1 MSVYSVQHLWISIP
15 NPSPPRRRGPLS
27 NMGSHPE
34 SGPRL
39 RGGDVVVSDLSFTLS
54 AGECLALVGESGSG
68 KSLTC
73 MTPFGL
79 SAGVASGSARLEGE
93 ELIGLEDIRLRHI
106 RASQVGFVFQQPLTA
121 LTPHLTIAAHLVEA
135 ATQAGGPRPSRAE
148 LATMLERVGLDR
160 PKERLNQFPHRL
172 SGGQRQRVLIA
183 MAIAHRPALLVA
195 DEPTSALDAALRHDI
210 MALLRR
216 LQRETGMAML
226 LVSHDLASVADHA
239 DRLLVMKDGRMVE
252 TGPARALVTA
262 PGSDYA
268 KALVAATPRL
278 DAPLGPRP
286 VVGDALL
293 DAQDIRVTFPR
304 PGWRSGRM
312 VAVDGASL
320 SVKAGECLAL
330 VGGSGSG
337 KSTLA
342 RAIARLG
349 PCDAGAVTWKGVAL
363 PPRSAM
369 RAADRAGF
377 QPVFQDPVASLDP
390 RWSVAEI
397 VGEPLTWLGVDRRSR
412 EGGGHF
418 PVHNPA
424 AAFAGAAAVEA
435 ALDAVELPRAFATR
449 RARELSGGQAQRVA
463 LARALVSNPDL
474 LVLDEATSAL
484 DVLVAAQ
491 IAALLQRL
499 QRERGLAILAI
510 THDLALARMLAHRIA
525 VLDAGRIVEEGKAEE
540 VCASPAHPV
549 TQRLV
554 AASRAV

>member
-1 MSVYSVQHLWISIP
+1 MSAVYEVEGLSVSVT
-15 NPSPPRRRGPLS
+15 SRR
-27 NMGSHPE
+27 PE
-34 SGPRL
+34 PVEGQSFDKLGTA
-39 RGGDVVVSDLSFTLS
+39 VVDGLSFTLS
-54 AGECLALVGESGSG
+54 PGECLALVGESGSG

-79 SAGVASGSARLEGE
+79 SAGVASGSARLMGE
-93 ELIGLEDIRLRHI
+93 ELIGLSEPALRPL
-106 RASQVGFVFQQPLTA
+106 RARHVGFVFQQPLTA
-121 LTPHLTIAAHLVEA
+121 LTPHLTIDAHLAEA
-135 ATQAGGPRPSRAE
+135 AMQAGGPRPSRSE
-148 LATMLERVGLDR
+148 LAAMLDRVGLDV
-160 PKERLNQFPHRL
+160 PDERLDQFPHRL

-183 MAIAHRPALLVA
+183 MAIAHAPAVLVA

-216 LQRETGMAML
+216 LQRENGMAML

-239 DRLLVMKDGRMVE
+239 DRLLVMKHGRMME
-252 TGPARALVTA
+252 TGPARTLVST
-262 PGSDYA
+262 PRSDYA

-278 DAPLGPRP
+278 DAPIAARP
-286 VVGDALL
+286 AVGGMLL
-293 DAQDIRVTFPR
+293 EANAIRVSFPR

-312 VAVDGASL
+312 LAVNGASL
-320 SVKAGECLAL
+320 SVRAGECLAL

-349 PCDAGAVTWKGVAL
+349 PCDSGDVLWKDAPL

-369 RAADRAGF
+369 RRGDRRGF

-397 VGEPLTWLGVDRRSR
+397 VGEPLAWLGQSPPFVSSDVETPDQRLDVTRHER
-412 EGGGHF
+412 IER
-418 PVHNPA
+418 VQA
-424 AAFAGAAAVEA
+424 ALAAV
-435 ALDAVELPRAFATR
+435 DLPPDFAIR

-463 LARALVSNPDL
+463 LARALASEPDL

-491 IAALLQRL
+491 IVALLQRL

-510 THDLALARMLAHRIA
+510 THDLALARLLAHRIA
-525 VLDAGRIVEEGKAEE
+525 VMEAGRIVEEGRAEE

-554 AASRAV
+554 AASRGS

>member
-1 MSVYSVQHLWISIP
+1 
-15 NPSPPRRRGPLS
+15 
-27 NMGSHPE
+27 
-34 SGPRL
+34 
-39 RGGDVVVSDLSFTLS
+39 
-54 AGECLALVGESGSG
+54 
-68 KSLTC
+68 
-73 MTPFGL
+73 
-79 SAGVASGSARLEGE
+79 
-93 ELIGLEDIRLRHI
+93 
-106 RASQVGFVFQQPLTA
+106 
-121 LTPHLTIAAHLVEA
+121 
-135 ATQAGGPRPSRAE
+135 
-148 LATMLERVGLDR
+148 MLERVGLDR
-160 PKERLNQFPHRL
+160 PEERLDQFPHRL

-262 PGSDYA
+262 PTSDYA

-286 VVGDALL
+286 AGGDALL
-293 DAQDIRVTFPR
+293 DAQDIRVTFPG

-349 PCDAGAVTWKGVAL
+349 PCDAGAVRWKGVAL

-369 RAADRAGF
+369 RTADRAGF

-397 VGEPLTWLGVDRRSR
+397 VGEPLTWLGTDRRPR
-412 EGGGHF
+412 EGA
-418 PVHNPA
+418 P
-424 AAFAGAAAVEA
+424 AVEA

-463 LARALVSNPDL
+463 LARALVSDPEL

-491 IAALLQRL
+491 IVALLQRL

-525 VLDAGRIVEEGKAEE
+525 VMEAGQIVEEGKAEE

-554 AASRAV
+554 AASRAG

>member
-1 MSVYSVQHLWISIP
+1 
-15 NPSPPRRRGPLS
+15 
-27 NMGSHPE
+27 
-34 SGPRL
+34 
-39 RGGDVVVSDLSFTLS
+39 VVVSNLSFTLS
-54 AGECLALVGESGSG
+54 PGECLALVGESGSG

-79 SAGVASGSARLEGE
+79 SAGVASGSARLGDV
-93 ELIGLEDIRLRHI
+93 ELIGLDELRLRHV
-106 RASQVGFVFQQPLTA
+106 RAAQLGFVFQQPLTA
-121 LTPHLTIAAHLVEA
+121 LTPHLTIAAHLAEA
-135 ATQAGGPRPSRAE
+135 ATQAGEPRPSRAE
-148 LATMLERVGLDR
+148 LAAMLERVGLDR
-160 PKERLNQFPHRL
+160 PSERLDQFPHRL

-239 DRLLVMKDGRMVE
+239 DSLLVMKDGRMVE
-252 TGPARALVTA
+252 TGPARALVTM

-278 DAPLGPRP
+278 DASLDPRP
-286 VVGDALL
+286 EVGAPLL
-293 DAQDIRVTFPR
+293 AAQDIRVTFPR

-349 PCDAGAVTWKGVAL
+349 PCDAGEVLWKGSPL
-363 PPRSAM
+363 PPRSDM
-369 RAADRAGF
+369 RATDRAGF

-397 VGEPLTWLGVDRRSR
+397 VGEPLKWLGSSTLSVSSKVETSAHCLDFARHERSR
-412 EGGGHF
+412 S
-418 PVHNPA
+418 
-424 AAFAGAAAVEA
+424 VEA

-463 LARALVSNPDL
+463 LARALVSQPEL

-491 IAALLQRL
+491 IVALLQRL
-499 QRERGLAILAI
+499 QHERGLAILAI

-525 VLDAGRIVEEGKAEE
+525 VMDAGRIVEEGKAEE

-554 AASRAV
+554 AASRAG